1 MAQPNLNIIDLDSDE
16 EEIENGLQENCHRT
30 ESPEI
35 PVLVITEQGDTQQ
48 RSILEN
54 ANKKEELVRG
64 SNYGKSEKGKEL
76 QLEPEHLVER
86 KRQNPERMMITEQG
100 ETQQHSSLENGNKKG
115 IAPQYMYWESEKQLQ
130 VNPQLLAE
138 KGGQPQRPKPWNP
151 DKGTKHWNDKYDKKK
166 LPWGQRQK
174 SSEQIYE
181 RQKQEVT
188 EKVTLTFRFD
198 KGQTRCYNKNS
209 NLSKKVTKL
218 QSEYL

>member
-86 KRQNPERMMITEQG
+86 KKQNPERMMITEQG
-100 ETQQHSSLENGNKKG
+100 ETQQHSTLENGNKKG

-138 KGGQPQRPKPWNP
+138 KGGQPQGP
-151 DKGTKHWNDKYDKKK
+151 K